1 MGRSQTEKVWGG
13 CIELTAGQ
21 LQVAA
26 RKPFDDRISAGWVSK
41 PERPVLTQ
49 EGALALLE
57 LVPPQV
63 ALRGELA
70 SDGYRLAGCAD
81 LTRKLIAALQPE
93 AIVRCILVKEP
104 VGTMPAAA
112 LGVLLHKTCST
123 EQLVAWATRPQI
135 WEWWHI
141 GKPTVNAVSK
151 LFGLGR
157 DKTAAILH
165 KVAEERADDAE
176 PAESEVKV
184 EAAVPG
190 EAPAVPGESSE
201 VA

>member
-1 MGRSQTEKVWGG
+1 MGRAQIDKSWGQ

-26 RKPFDDRISAGWVSK
+26 RKPYDDRISAGWVSK
-41 PERPVLTQ
+41 PERPVLSQ
-49 EGALALLE
+49 DGALALLE

-63 ALRGELA
+63 ALRGEFA

-93 AIVRCILVKEP
+93 AIVRCIVVQEP
-104 VGTMPAAA
+104 AGTMPAAA
-112 LGVLLHKTCST
+112 LGVLLHKVCST
-123 EQLVAWATRPQI
+123 EQLVSWATRQQI

-151 LFGLGR
+151 FFGLGR

-176 PAESEVKV
+176 PAQREEKADV
-184 EAAVPG
+184 AAPGGDATAPG
-190 EAPAVPGESSE
+190 ETQ
-201 VA
+201 